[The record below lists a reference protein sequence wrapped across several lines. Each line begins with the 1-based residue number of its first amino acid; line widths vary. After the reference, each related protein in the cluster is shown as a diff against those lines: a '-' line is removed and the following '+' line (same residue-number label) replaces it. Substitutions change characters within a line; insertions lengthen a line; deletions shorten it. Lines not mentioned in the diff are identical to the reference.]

1 MRECDEESADY
12 LAIAFEDAMKFYGYK
27 VNVKGLRHFRSLDN
41 YLSKVGTDKAFEEL
55 RYWAIGE
62 SSKDET
68 GLPYISPPIHRELL
82 CALMW
87 ALQGNSRET
96 VSDRVDSEVAS
107 AMFSRRHI
115 SYGTDDTCK
124 EQSVLLYISWLK
136 SHPTYRS
143 ALEEA
148 VLRNLGVLDNA
159 FVLQTLRD
167 AYEDLR
173 QSEDPAVRHYIGTL
187 SYLPKGSQQ
196 RNADAIPDVKWYGQ
210 NQISGGVETPSGTPL
225 GHIQKCADGSWAIT
239 TLGRRHGSGDGH
251 CQNSGRCQ
259 TLPGESSH

>member
-12 LAIAFEDAMKFYGYK
+12 LAIAFEDAVKFYGYK

-68 GLPYISPPIHRELL
+68 VLPYISPPIHRELL

-115 SYGTDDTCK
+115 
-124 EQSVLLYISWLK
+124 
-136 SHPTYRS
+136 
-143 ALEEA
+143 
-148 VLRNLGVLDNA
+148 
-159 FVLQTLRD
+159 
-167 AYEDLR
+167 
-173 QSEDPAVRHYIGTL
+173 
-187 SYLPKGSQQ
+187 
-196 RNADAIPDVKWYGQ
+196 
-210 NQISGGVETPSGTPL
+210 
-225 GHIQKCADGSWAIT
+225 
-239 TLGRRHGSGDGH
+239 
-251 CQNSGRCQ
+251 
-259 TLPGESSH
+259 

>member
-12 LAIAFEDAMKFYGYK
+12 LAIAFEDAVKFYGYK
-27 VNVKGLRHFRSLDN
+27 VNVKVLRHFRSLDN

-68 GLPYISPPIHRELL
+68 VLPYISPPIHRELL

-115 SYGTDDTCK
+115 
-124 EQSVLLYISWLK
+124 
-136 SHPTYRS
+136 
-143 ALEEA
+143 
-148 VLRNLGVLDNA
+148 
-159 FVLQTLRD
+159 
-167 AYEDLR
+167 
-173 QSEDPAVRHYIGTL
+173 
-187 SYLPKGSQQ
+187 
-196 RNADAIPDVKWYGQ
+196 
-210 NQISGGVETPSGTPL
+210 
-225 GHIQKCADGSWAIT
+225 
-239 TLGRRHGSGDGH
+239 
-251 CQNSGRCQ
+251 
-259 TLPGESSH
+259 